1 MEFFMIAA
9 IVAGLFF
16 ALRNIVN
23 KYAIENKMQ
32 AVPWFYL
39 YTALSLAVFPIISW
53 SISPIVFP
61 SVNSLVLTTI
71 AASAAF
77 TGGLIFVYALSIGDI
92 TTANP
97 VLSTR
102 PIFIIPL
109 SYIFL
114 REFYGFQIIGWILLI
129 VLGAI
134 LTSWNEGMNFKNWL
148 KNKSLGLFFA
158 TCLIFA
164 FMGIASKPVLQE
176 MDYINY
182 LSWFHIMQI
191 PLLLIFMPF
200 VMKNNEIVG
209 FKGKWKQVMPSAILE
224 IALLYIS
231 LVAMFFALK
240 FSVSLTEA
248 FVATQGLFTVIL
260 GVLVSRINPKF
271 LGENHSIRTYLTR
284 LIGAALILVG
294 VYHILF

>member
-1 MEFFMIAA
+1 MIAA

-16 ALRNIVN
+16 ALRNLVS

-32 AVPWFYL
+32 AVSWFYL
-39 YTALSLAVFPIISW
+39 YTALSLAVFPVVSW

-71 AASAAF
+71 ASSAAF
-77 TGGLIFVYALSIGDI
+77 TGGLIFVYGLSIGDI

-102 PIFIIPL
+102 PIFVIPL
-109 SYIFL
+109 SFIL
-114 REFYGFQIIGWILLI
+114 LHEFYGFQIIGWILLI
-129 VLGAI
+129 VFGAM
-134 LTSWNEGMNFKNWL
+134 LTSWNEGITFKNL
-148 KNKSLGLFFA
+148 IKSKSLGLFFA

-164 FMGIASKPVLQE
+164 FMGIASKPVLQG

-200 VMKNNEIVG
+200 VMKKNEIVS
-209 FKGKWKQVMPSAILE
+209 FKEKWKQAIPSAILE
-224 IALLYIS
+224 ITLLYIS
-231 LVAMFFALK
+231 LAAMFFAVK

-248 FVATQGLFTVIL
+248 FVATQGLFTVII
-260 GVLVSRINPKF
+260 GVLVSRINPKV